1 MMPDSA
7 ANSHID
13 FDLHGLVR
21 IRLLNPEAG
30 DEQIIARQLGPLQSI
45 AVGAPD
51 ITVRFVDELRVDEPI
66 VYVSWDET
74 GFSGAEFYLLRGRAG
89 ARARTVIP
97 FDRIGERVDIVT
109 ERGVG
114 VVPHLLALVNLT
126 ALSKGVLPLHATAFS
141 YREHGVLVTGWAKG
155 GKTETLLAFAQL
167 GARYIGDE
175 WIYITPEGNMFG
187 VPEPIRLWQWHVE
200 QLPQVKR
207 GLSRLQRLRLGGLAR
222 ASEAAEAVAG
232 ALPEGNGLASVL
244 RRGAPIVRR
253 QAYTHV
259 TPADLFGGIDPSR
272 SFDLVVLATSHDAD
286 TVELDE
292 IKGETIAERM
302 RASLLDEREALLAHY
317 RQFLYAFP
325 DRRSELIDSAGH
337 RESEL
342 LDAALS
348 GTAAY
353 HLRHPYPF
361 ELSTLVAPLETA
373 LSSLSTTFDLGKR
386 SSRPNAEGA
395 S

>member
-1 MMPDSA
+1 MPDQVADSYV
-7 ANSHID
+7 D

-21 IRLLNPEAG
+21 VRLLNPRAG
-30 DEQIIARQLGPLQSI
+30 DEPIIARQLGPLQTTS
-45 AVGAPD
+45 AGTPD
-51 ITVRFVDELRVDEPI
+51 ITVRFVDELPIDEPL
-66 VYVSWDET
+66 VYVGWDET
-74 GFSGAEFYLLRGRAG
+74 GFAGEEFYLLRGRAG
-89 ARARTVIP
+89 ARARTLIP
-97 FDRIGERVDIVT
+97 FDRVGERVDIVT

-141 YREHGVLVTGWAKG
+141 YRKHGVLVTGWAKG
-155 GKTETLLAFAQL
+155 GKTETLLAFSQL

-175 WIYITPEGNMFG
+175 WIYITPDGAMFG
-187 VPEPIRLWQWHVE
+187 VPEPIRLWRWHVE
-200 QLPQVKR
+200 QLPRVKE
-207 GLSRLQRLRLGGLAR
+207 GLTRLARIRLSGLAK

-232 ALPEGNGLASVL
+232 VLPERNGLASVL

-259 TPADLFGGIDPSR
+259 TPAELFGGVDPSR

-292 IKGETIAERM
+292 VKGETVAARM

-325 DRRSELIDSAGH
+325 DRRSVLIDSASQI
-337 RESEL
+337 EAEL
-342 LDAALS
+342 LDSALT
-348 GTAAY
+348 GRAAY

-361 ELSTLVAPLETA
+361 ELNSLVAPLEAA
-373 LSSLSTTFDLGKR
+373 LSSLPTTPG
-386 SSRPNAEGA
+386 PNDDSFPTSAEGA

>member
-1 MMPDSA
+1 MREQA
-7 ANSHID
+7 TNSPID

-21 IRLLNPEAG
+21 VRLLNPESS
-30 DEQIIARQLGPLQSI
+30 DVKTIARQLGPLQTTTD
-45 AVGAPD
+45 GTPD
-51 ITVRFVDELRVDEPI
+51 ITVRFVDELPIDEPV
-66 VYVSWDET
+66 VYVSWDES
-74 GFSGAEFYLLRGRAG
+74 GFAGDEFYLLRGRAG

-97 FDRIGERVDIVT
+97 FDRVGDRVDIVT

-141 YREHGVLVTGWAKG
+141 YGAHGVLVTGWAKG
-155 GKTETLLAFAQL
+155 GKTETLLAFSQL

-175 WIYITPEGNMFG
+175 WIYLTPEGNMFG
-187 VPEPIRLWQWHVE
+187 VPEPIRLWRWHVE
-200 QLPQVKR
+200 QLPQVKQ
-207 GLSRLQRLRLGGLAR
+207 GLSRVQRARLTGLAK
-222 ASEAAEAVAG
+222 ASEAADTVAR

-244 RRGAPIVRR
+244 RRGAPILRR

-259 TPADLFGGIDPSR
+259 TPIELFGGVDPSR

-292 IKGETIAERM
+292 IKGEVVAARM

-325 DRRSELIDSAGH
+325 DRRSELIDSASQI
-337 RESEL
+337 EAQL
-342 LDAALS
+342 LDSTLI
-348 GTAAY
+348 GRAAY

-361 ELSTLVAPLETA
+361 ELNALVAPLEA
-373 LSSLSTTFDLGKR
+373 VLSSLPPESNGDSFPT
-386 SSRPNAEGA
+386 SAEGP

>member
-1 MMPDSA
+1 MPDPASDT
-7 ANSHID
+7 HVD

-21 IRLLNPEAG
+21 VRLLDPQAG
-30 DEQIIARQLGPLQSI
+30 DEQIIARQLGPLQS
-45 AVGAPD
+45 ARTEHRTSPFGSSTSFALTNPSS
-51 ITVRFVDELRVDEPI
+51 TSAGTRP
-66 VYVSWDET
+66 VSP
-74 GFSGAEFYLLRGRAG
+74 AKQFYLLRGRAG

-97 FDRIGERVDIVT
+97 FDRVGERVDIVT

-141 YREHGVLVTGWAKG
+141 YGEHGVLVTGWAKG
-155 GKTETLLAFAQL
+155 GKTETLLAFSQL

-187 VPEPIRLWQWHVE
+187 VPEPIRLWRWHVE
-200 QLPQVKR
+200 QLPSVKQ
-207 GLSRLQRLRLGGLAR
+207 GLTRLQRLRLGGLAK

-232 ALPEGNGLASVL
+232 VLPDRNGLASVL

-259 TPADLFGGIDPSR
+259 TPADLFGGVDPSR

-292 IKGETIAERM
+292 VKGDVVAARM

-325 DRRSELIDSAGH
+325 DRRSKLIDSASQI
-337 RESEL
+337 EAEL
-342 LDAALS
+342 LDAALA
-348 GTAAY
+348 GRAAY
-353 HLRHPYPF
+353 HLRHPYP
-361 ELSTLVAPLETA
+361 V
-373 LSSLSTTFDLGKR
+373 
-386 SSRPNAEGA
+386 
-395 S
+395 

>member
-1 MMPDSA
+1 MLAHDADSYV
-7 ANSHID
+7 D

-21 IRLLNPEAG
+21 VRLLNPEAG
-30 DEQIIARQLGPLQSI
+30 DEQIIARQLGPLHSTTD
-45 AVGAPD
+45 GTPD

-74 GFSGAEFYLLRGRAG
+74 GFAGEEFYLLRGRAG

-97 FDRIGERVDIVT
+97 FDRIGSRVDIVT

-114 VVPHLLALVNLT
+114 VVPHLLAIVNLT

-141 YREHGVLVTGWAKG
+141 YGEHGVLVTGWAKG

-187 VPEPIRLWQWHVE
+187 VPEPIRLWRWHVE
-200 QLPQVKR
+200 QLPLVKQ
-207 GLSRLQRLRLGGLAR
+207 GLTRLQRLRLGGLAK
-222 ASEAAEAVAG
+222 ASAAAEAVAG
-232 ALPEGNGLASVL
+232 VLPDRNGLASVL

-259 TPADLFGGIDPSR
+259 TPAELFGGVDPSR

-292 IKGETIAERM
+292 VKGEAIAARM

-325 DRRSELIDSAGH
+325 ERRSDLIDSAGE

-348 GTAAY
+348 GRTAY

-361 ELSTLVAPLETA
+361 ELNTLVAPLMA
-373 LSSLSTTFDLGKR
+373 VLSSLSRTPDPHKG
-386 SSRPNAEGA
+386 SSPPSAEGA